1 MDYILLLRGIN
12 VGGKN
17 KVSMP
22 ILKEQLVA
30 VLQQCFQK
38 EYEFQLNFSL
48 VNTQDFLAEKVA
60 DWWEEEMA
68 RRDVL
73 FVTQD
78 LTIDAIS
85 DSLQAMPLGNE
96 RLYIGHKA
104 IFWGKMDEADYLK
117 TAYHKQLIKQAYY
130 RQLTIRNGKT
140 YAKLRELAEER
151 TKNDRLI

>member
-22 ILKEQLVA
+22 ILKEQLVD

-48 VNTQDFLAEKVA
+48 VNTQDFLAEKVP

-104 IFWGKMDEADYLK
+104 IF
-117 TAYHKQLIKQAYY
+117 
-130 RQLTIRNGKT
+130 
-140 YAKLRELAEER
+140 
-151 TKNDRLI
+151 